1 MERTRQIMNNI
12 KRKLLHN
19 RNISLKGYVRYDDL
33 FEIEAKLLDT
43 KNYEFQ
49 NHDRGTIDKN
59 EPIHQMKIK
68 LVLDENLFIVDAEAK
83 TENSPYSICKS
94 ANSNFRKIIGLQ
106 IKSGWKREVT
116 KLIGGINGCT
126 HITELLSSVATAAF
140 QTIYPY
146 KSKKDKENETKLNQN
161 QEKPLLLGTC
171 HAFNTKSEV
180 VKRLWPKWYEN

>member
-1 MERTRQIMNNI
+1 MSNI

-19 RNISLKGYVRYDDL
+19 RNIILKGYIRCDEL
-33 FEIEAKLLDT
+33 FEVEAELIDT
-43 KNYEFQ
+43 KNYNFQ
-49 NHDRGTIDKN
+49 NHDRGTIKKD

-68 LVLDENLFIVDAEAK
+68 LVLDNNLHVIDAEAK
-83 TENSPYSICKS
+83 TEHSPYSICKN
-94 ANSNFRKIIGLQ
+94 ANSNFKKIIGLQ
-106 IKSGWKREVT
+106 IKSGWKREIT
-116 KLIGGINGCT
+116 KLIGGTSGCT

-146 KSKKDKENETKLNQN
+146 KSKQKDVNETKLNNN

-180 VKRLWPKWYEN
+180 VKRLWPEWYEN

>member
-1 MERTRQIMNNI
+1 MERTRKIMNKI

-19 RNISLKGYVRYDDL
+19 RNISLKGYIRDDEL
-33 FEIEAKLLDT
+33 FEIEAELIDT
-43 KNYEFQ
+43 KNYDFQ
-49 NHDRGTIDKN
+49 NHDRGTIKKD
-59 EPIHQMKIK
+59 EPIHQMKIR
-68 LVLDENLFIVDAEAK
+68 LVLDDNLCVIDAEAI
-83 TENSPYSICKS
+83 TENSPYYICKN

-106 IKSGWKREVT
+106 IKSGWKRQIT

-146 KSKKDKENETKLNQN
+146 KSKQKNRNETKLNHN

-171 HAFNTKSEV
+171 HAFNTNSEV